1 MLGASALL
9 IVFSMTRA
17 KVERWEGVVLLAGYA
32 AYIAVL
38 LMPALRSATG
48 LA

>member
-1 MLGASALL
+1 
-9 IVFSMTRA
+9 MTRA
-17 KVERWEGVVLLAGYA
+17 KVERWEGGVLLAGYA

-38 LMPALRSATG
+38 LAPPLRAMLG